1 MAVQRWF
8 RSRKSETLRLSRVL
22 RLLHHLV
29 LVRAHVRRRMGI
41 ATRRERESKRRQ
53 IDPRN
58 DTTDKACSLHLHLR
72 IASRT
77 SSQNQF
83 LLRLS
88 QTYQR
93 RSLTRPDTRIRL
105 LLSNWTRSRH
115 ATHPSLSM
123 CTLPRRDTN
132 TPRGCR
138 RLPLFESAPPL
149 DTDRLRETRTISVA
163 LPACITRSAQLHQP
177 NESTR
182 LPDTTHHQMA
192 EHMLRLVKVP

>member
-1 MAVQRWF
+1 MYRGTLVQASGMITLMSIGYLSSPSSW
-8 RSRKSETLRLSRVL
+8 SLSE
-22 RLLHHLV
+22 
-29 LVRAHVRRRMGI
+29 
-41 ATRRERESKRRQ
+41 
-53 IDPRN
+53 P
-58 DTTDKACSLHLHLR
+58 DTT
-72 IASRT
+72 
-77 SSQNQF
+77 SSVPCTQEGPHPCP
-83 LLRLS
+83 LAKGGG
-88 QTYQR
+88 
-93 RSLTRPDTRIRL
+93 
-105 LLSNWTRSRH
+105 SRH

-123 CTLPRRDTN
+123 CTLPRRDMN

-149 DTDRLRETRTISVA
+149 DTDRLRETRMISVA